1 MVPTKLYGISNINDP
16 GRETWK
22 TSAMISQ
29 AFKILRVSNL
39 LATEKTASLAM
50 SFLIENTSVF
60 QKTTPEKKVLTSL
73 SHSLWMSIYFNII
86 LLYKLVFNLAFNII
100 WPIYCIPVFWQSA
113 VPEAKILYC
122 PNQFK
127 NKRNKKI
134 KFQILSTI
142 FFYECTFFIL
152 KRERYWD
159 TMRVHGLRVTKRK

>member
-73 SHSLWMSIYFNII
+73 SHSL
-86 LLYKLVFNLAFNII
+86 
-100 WPIYCIPVFWQSA
+100 
-113 VPEAKILYC
+113 
-122 PNQFK
+122 
-127 NKRNKKI
+127 
-134 KFQILSTI
+134 
-142 FFYECTFFIL
+142 
-152 KRERYWD
+152 
-159 TMRVHGLRVTKRK
+159 